1 MGACQKEFGHG
12 YVFIAKPPIESGVSP
27 FETIDTRHEAAM
39 NQIRRSVYLALAAAG
54 LALSATAFAAAP
66 APAPTGA
73 YKIDASHS
81 GAFFEVGH
89 LGGVSRFMARFNDI
103 AGELVVDVPEK
114 SKISVTIKTDSI
126 DSNHEGLDKHLK
138 SPDFF
143 NAVQFPTMT
152 FTSTGVKLDA
162 NGEGSIG
169 GNLTLR
175 GVTKPVTFKLKHVG
189 AGKGMK
195 GEQRVGYVATGTIK
209 RTDFGM
215 NYGVPGAAT
224 DEVDLHINIE
234 GIKQ

>member
-1 MGACQKEFGHG
+1 
-12 YVFIAKPPIESGVSP
+12 
-27 FETIDTRHEAAM
+27 M
-39 NQIRRSVYLALAAAG
+39 NNFRRSVSVAIAAAG
-54 LALSATAFAAAP
+54 LALSAAAFAAAP
-66 APAPTGA
+66 PPAGN
-73 YKIDASHS
+73 YKIDAAHS

-89 LGGVSRFMARFNDI
+89 LGGISRFMGRFNDI
-103 AGELVVDVPEK
+103 AGDLVVDAPEK
-114 SKISVTIKTDSI
+114 SRITVSIKTDSV
-126 DSNHEGLDKHLK
+126 DSNHDGLDKHLK

-152 FTSTGVKLDA
+152 FTSSAVKLDA
-162 NGEGSIG
+162 NGAGTIA

-175 GVTKPVTFKLKHVG
+175 GVTKPVTFQLRQVG

-224 DEVDLHINIE
+224 DEVDLRINIE
-234 GIKQ
+234 GVKQ